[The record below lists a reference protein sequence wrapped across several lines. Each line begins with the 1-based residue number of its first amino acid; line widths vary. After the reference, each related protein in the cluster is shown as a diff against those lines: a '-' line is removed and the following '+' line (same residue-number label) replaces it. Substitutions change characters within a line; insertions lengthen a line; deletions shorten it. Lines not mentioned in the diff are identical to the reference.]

1 MKTRRKDLGVLR
13 VPVSQSW
20 IEGGTSG
27 AAPRLL
33 QRAPA
38 LGSDQDEGCARIP
51 RPASRAPRPTPGGHS
66 PRAAA
71 TCALQT
77 RGPPSP
83 RVAERA
89 SGPAHRCGL
98 EELRLVELHKPCAGW
113 LSRATHPPANTR
125 FKVTGEAPTSL
136 HLQVPRE
143 GWREGR

>member
-51 RPASRAPRPTPGGHS
+51 RPASRAPRPGDTHPAPPPPARS
-66 PRAAA
+66 RPAARPPRALLSAPLA
-71 TCALQT
+71 
-77 RGPPSP
+77 PPIGVVWRSS
-83 RVAERA
+83 A
-89 SGPAHRCGL
+89 SGSFTSPA
-98 EELRLVELHKPCAGW
+98 LVG
-113 LSRATHPPANTR
+113 
-125 FKVTGEAPTSL
+125 
-136 HLQVPRE
+136 
-143 GWREGR
+143 